1 MPLLF
6 QMKEARYFQV
16 NHEVAFKL
24 VKAIEGVM
32 IMDRDE
38 YLDTLELRTDLIN
51 FVAETPA
58 NRKTFQVY
66 SENEFRWLHPT
77 AVEKIIDI
85 LSYGTLRE
93 GAEDEVRNAI
103 ACLKRFIME
112 VKN

>member
-1 MPLLF
+1 
-6 QMKEARYFQV
+6 MKEARYFQM
-16 NHEVAFKL
+16 NHEVAFQL
-24 VKAIEGVM
+24 VRAIEGVM

-51 FVAETPA
+51 FAASSSPA
-58 NRKTFQVY
+58 NSKTFKVY
-66 SENEFRWLHPT
+66 TETEFRWLHPS

-93 GAEDEVRNAI
+93 GAEDEVRNTI
-103 ACLKRFIME
+103 ACLKKFIME

>member
-1 MPLLF
+1 
-6 QMKEARYFQV
+6 MKEARYFQM
-16 NHEVAFKL
+16 NHEVAFQL
-24 VKAIEGVM
+24 VRAIEGVM
-32 IMDRDE
+32 IMDKDE

-66 SENEFRWLHPT
+66 TETEFRWLHPR
-77 AVEKIIDI
+77 AIEKIIDI

-93 GAEDEVRNAI
+93 GAEDEVRNTI
-103 ACLKRFIME
+103 ACLKKFIME